1 MENLK
6 IQLETQ
12 YKKAFFS
19 KIKEDLSKNPPDV
32 EHITVIINE
41 LVTALCKFV
50 PNKPEIHI
58 LIKSDI
64 VCETIGEETMPR
76 IIERFIHWI
85 EQFQAPTHDSVT
97 KSWRDNYKNA
107 TNYAEFISQFLEE
120 YYNHTE
126 MVYKEVWEARKRI
139 SNNESAVPPEHR
151 VIVNGKNGVPEQMK
165 SGLR

>member
-19 KIKEDLSKNPPDV
+19 KIKEDLSKNPPDLR
-32 EHITVIINE
+32 HITVIINE
-41 LVTALCKFV
+41 LVDALCKFV
-50 PNKPEIHI
+50 PNKPEIHS

-64 VCETIGEETMPR
+64 ICENIGEETMSR

-85 EQFQAPTHDSVT
+85 EQFQAPVHDSVT
-97 KSWRDNYKNA
+97 KRWRDNYKNA
-107 TNYAEFISQFLEE
+107 TNYSEFISQFLEE

-139 SNNESAVPPEHR
+139 SNNESAVPPQHR
-151 VIVNGKNGVPEQMK
+151 NVVKGKNGVPEKMN